1 MGAHL
6 QAGHDLAAH
15 ALDVLLR
22 EGWLAQD
29 FGQQPQA
36 AKGAVDDYPFGFDDD
51 DLSDADS
58 KMLIEVGCKVYEVNR
73 VLYRNQPN
81 KNLLA
86 QL

>member
-1 MGAHL
+1 M
-6 QAGHDLAAH
+6 
-15 ALDVLLR
+15 
-22 EGWLAQD
+22 
-29 FGQQPQA
+29 
-36 AKGAVDDYPFGFDDD
+36 FGFDDD